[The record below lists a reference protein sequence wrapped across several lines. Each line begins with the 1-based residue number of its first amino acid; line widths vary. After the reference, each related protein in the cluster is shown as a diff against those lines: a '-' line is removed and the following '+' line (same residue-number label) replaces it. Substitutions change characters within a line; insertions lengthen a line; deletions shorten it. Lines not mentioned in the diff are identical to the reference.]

1 MTEKDRERIL
11 ALKKKQQEEMDALKK
26 KIRDEE
32 EENRRKKAMEK
43 TMQECRSKW
52 GDRLV
57 GLLIETRG
65 KDNWYSSPAEEM
77 EAEVDTLLKSGL
89 VYVEFLKTQYGDSW
103 KEIEHPDALLKKFAN
118 MILKEEPNIKLFH
131 EMRQRWETTDE
142 FQELKRQD
150 EARAR
155 KKAIED
161 ERKAAAKAR
170 RKERKDAAR
179 QKEEASFLSALPWQ
193 QEQEQ

>member
-1 MTEKDRERIL
+1 MTGKDRERIL

-52 GDRLV
+52 GDKLV

-89 VYVEFLKTQYGDSW
+89 VYVEFLKTLFGDRW
-103 KEIEHPDALLKKFAN
+103 REIEHPDMLLKKFTN
-118 MILKEEPNIKLFH
+118 MHRPGEEQNGTMFRNL
-131 EMRQRWETTDE
+131 RQRWETTDE
-142 FQELKRQD
+142 FKELKRQD

-155 KKAIED
+155 QKAIED

-170 RKERKDAAR
+170 RKERRDAAK
-179 QKEEASFLSALPWQ
+179 QKEDPSAFVYGSNT
-193 QEQEQ
+193 

>member
-1 MTEKDRERIL
+1 MKEKDRERIL

-26 KIRDEE
+26 KIRNEE

-57 GLLIETRG
+57 GLLIEKCG

-89 VYVEFLKTQYGDSW
+89 VYVEFLKTLFGDKW
-103 KEIEHPDALLKKFAN
+103 REIEHPDMLLKKFIN
-118 MILKEEPNIKLFH
+118 MHHPGEEQNGTVFRNL
-131 EMRQRWETTDE
+131 RQNWENTNE
-142 FQELKRQD
+142 FKELKIQD

-155 KKAIED
+155 QKAIED
-161 ERKAAAKAR
+161 KRKADAKAK
-170 RKERKDAAR
+170 RKESRDATK
-179 QKEEASFLSALPWQ
+179 QKE
-193 QEQEQ
+193 